1 MRSLLPVFILSL
13 CLVVTGCAPTS
24 QALREN
30 PKNSYEFLA
39 EENYQSVYRK
49 ILPVARK
56 CYQGGLITAQMVVQ
70 DELYHDIKSGSVSV
84 ALHGAFGVETYL
96 TIDVLGLNNSR
107 TKISVFTSRNWKAV
121 GDAVIE
127 WVEDGSTKC
136 SSQRNKVKKP
146 DVVNEHQQ

>member
-1 MRSLLPVFILSL
+1 
-13 CLVVTGCAPTS
+13 
-24 QALREN
+24 
-30 PKNSYEFLA
+30 
-39 EENYQSVYRK
+39 
-49 ILPVARK
+49 
-56 CYQGGLITAQMVVQ
+56 MVVQ

-84 ALHGAFGVETYL
+84 ALHGGLGVSTYL
-96 TIDVLGLNNSR
+96 TIDFLALNDNE
-107 TKISVFTSRNWKAV
+107 TKVSVFTALSNWKST